1 MTIKEIEAA
10 TGLPRANIRY
20 YESEGFLHPERGSN
34 GYRDFSQ
41 SDVDTLLKIKLLRQ
55 LGFSLEDIRAC
66 QKGEEDLSAALARRL
81 GELEQ
86 AQGALEETVRLCRA
100 MEADGVQ
107 FQSLDARRYLEA
119 ASPSS
124 LPAPFPAPWDGD
136 AAPPPSVIRRF
147 LARTLDLFLCYALYH
162 SFLQVVFRVNFIHR
176 EGPVD
181 ILDMLAT
188 VGLLVVLEPACI
200 RLWGATPGKALF
212 GLRLTRSDGS
222 PLGYLD
228 GLRRTFLAMAV
239 GTGFWGLGNYFPLLS
254 LLSLILMGYSAWR
267 AFHHQKLYWETDW
280 NESYTDG
287 NRPGSRYWS
296 RPSSY
301 VRLAGAAALV
311 PALLLLTYFLHLWAM
326 SPRYQGDGMTAEQ
339 FVQNYNQFSTFEAWP
354 GTPINQLAPDGTFSY
369 PQWFPAELEL
379 EFTQEEGVLT
389 AVSCSY
395 RFEDS
400 SGYEPTVL
408 PTRELS
414 KVLWSFLYGRPGL
427 SRDELEDLIAQLE
440 DHPAEPLVWSQAGI
454 EVSYQPSVQGYHST
468 VYSILYAEGD
478 GSHQVQLDFTV
489 SLE

>member
-20 YESEGFLHPERGSN
+20 YELEGFLHPERGEN
-34 GYRDFSQ
+34 GYRNFTQ

-66 QKGEEDLSAALARRL
+66 QKGEEELSAALTRRL
-81 GELEQ
+81 AELEQ
-86 AQGALEETVRLCRA
+86 TRGALEETVELCRA
-100 MEADGVQ
+100 MLHDSVR
-107 FQSLDARRYLEA
+107 FQSLDAHRYLDRT
-119 ASPSS
+119 ASVSI
-124 LPAPFPAPWDGD
+124 PAPIEAPWEKDT
-136 AAPPPSVIRRF
+136 AAPPSPWRRF
-147 LARTLDLFLCYALYH
+147 LARTLDLFLCYVLYH

-239 GTGFWGLGNYFPLLS
+239 GTGFWGLGNYLPLLS

-301 VRLAGAAALV
+301 VRLACAAALV

-326 SPRYQGDGMTAEQ
+326 SPRYQGEGMTAEQ
-339 FVQNYNQFSTFEAWP
+339 FVQNYNQFSTFEACP

-427 SRDELEDLIAQLE
+427 PRSKLVELMTQLE
-440 DHPAEPLVWSQAGI
+440 KHPDEPLSWSGPGLRV
-454 EVSYQPSVQGYHST
+454 EYQPDIQGY
-468 VYSILYAEGD
+468 VLYGLLSPEGP
-478 GSHQVQLDFTV
+478 GPRLAQVDFTV